1 MAEIEGLSSLAIVG
15 AGRVGGAVAK
25 AAEAAGIKAFV
36 LGRDDADEVVSGT
49 RVALLCVPDEQ
60 LSAACERISAAV
72 PPLELVGHTSGAS
85 TLDVLAPS
93 QARGADVFSIHP
105 LQTIPDSGSRL
116 AGAPCAISG
125 SSTRAEELA
134 EALATRLEM
143 VPFTIPES
151 ARATYHAAASMSS
164 NLLVALEES
173 AADLLELAGVENAR
187 ELLAPIVA
195 RTAANWG
202 ERGAEAL
209 TGPIARGD
217 EETVRRHRETIAAV
231 APELAPTYDALAERA
246 RVIAD
251 RNSAPR

>member
-15 AGRVGGAVAK
+15 AGRVGGSIAK
-25 AAEAAGIKAFV
+25 AAEAAGIKASV

-49 RVALLCVPDEQ
+49 RIALLCVPDEE
-60 LSAACERISAAV
+60 LSGACKRISAAI

-85 TLDVLAPS
+85 TLEVLAPA

-105 LQTIPDSGSRL
+105 LQTIPGPETSL
-116 AGAPCAISG
+116 AGAPCAVSG

-143 VPFTIPES
+143 VPFTVPET

-164 NLLVALEES
+164 NLLVALEEC
-173 AADLLELAGVENAR
+173 AADLLERAGVENSR

-195 RTAANWG
+195 QTAANWG

-217 EETVRRHRETIAAV
+217 EETVRRHREAIAAV

-246 RVIAD
+246 RALAD
-251 RNSAPR
+251 RSDGPS